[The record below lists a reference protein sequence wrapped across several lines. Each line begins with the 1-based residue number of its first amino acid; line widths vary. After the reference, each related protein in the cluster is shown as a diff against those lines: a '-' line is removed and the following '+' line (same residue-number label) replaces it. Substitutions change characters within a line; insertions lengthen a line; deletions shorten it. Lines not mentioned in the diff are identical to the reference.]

1 METRVR
7 IAGRRSFET
16 PIDYNETQCFFVIIK
31 RCSQREIRIQSAS
44 DFQKE
49 SNAELKITWSS
60 CRGQLKS

>member
-1 METRVR
+1 LETRVR

-49 SNAELKITWSS
+49 SNAELKIT
-60 CRGQLKS
+60 